1 MEERFLFF
9 VILIGIELLNLLGKI
24 AFNVVGR
31 RL

>member
-9 VILIGIELLNLLGKI
+9 IILIGIELLNLLGKI
-24 AFNVVGR
+24 AFDVVGR